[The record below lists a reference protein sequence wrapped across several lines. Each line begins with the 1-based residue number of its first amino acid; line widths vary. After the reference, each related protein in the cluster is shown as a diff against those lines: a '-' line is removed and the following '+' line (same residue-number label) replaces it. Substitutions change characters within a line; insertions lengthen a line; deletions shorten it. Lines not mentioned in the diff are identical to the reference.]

1 MGDEN
6 WCAFALAIL
15 YHETLTP
22 EEAFERLATIKPQ
35 PPPRLPRSAKSDQ
48 EIEEMLEMRIAGLSY
63 REIGAIFGISKD
75 AAFKRILRGR
85 PKCPSAC
92 AILIA
97 DSIGGFDDGE
107 NEEETGG

>member
-6 WCAFALAIL
+6 WCAFALAVL
-15 YHETLTP
+15 YHELLTP
-22 EEAFERLATIKPQ
+22 EEAFERLAAVKPQ
-35 PPPRLPRSAKSDQ
+35 PPPRWPRSARSDQ
-48 EIEEMLEMRIAGLSY
+48 EIEEMLEMRRAGLTYS
-63 REIGAIFGISKD
+63 EIGLVFGISKD

-97 DSIGGFDDGE
+97 ESKGGLDDGE